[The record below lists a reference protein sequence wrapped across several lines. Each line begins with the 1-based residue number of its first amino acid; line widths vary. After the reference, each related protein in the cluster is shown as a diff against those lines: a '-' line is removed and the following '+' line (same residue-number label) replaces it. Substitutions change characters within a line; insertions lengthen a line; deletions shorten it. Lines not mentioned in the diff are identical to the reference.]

1 MPEKI
6 WSKLSLV
13 MTVLRFLYLL
23 LFCSLSIICAGQKSK
38 PETLRLVQTEYEA
51 LVKAGRLKEA
61 VSCLS
66 RLLTSNMPLT
76 AKEKLAFNNNLG
88 ILYKK
93 LGQYD
98 IALNYYGAAESVFL
112 NDSFPDN
119 SFLVSIYGNKVNIYS
134 MKGDFIKALEYTE
147 KSHSICSGE

>member
-112 NDSFPDN
+112 NDSFP
-119 SFLVSIYGNKVNIYS
+119 
-134 MKGDFIKALEYTE
+134 
-147 KSHSICSGE
+147 